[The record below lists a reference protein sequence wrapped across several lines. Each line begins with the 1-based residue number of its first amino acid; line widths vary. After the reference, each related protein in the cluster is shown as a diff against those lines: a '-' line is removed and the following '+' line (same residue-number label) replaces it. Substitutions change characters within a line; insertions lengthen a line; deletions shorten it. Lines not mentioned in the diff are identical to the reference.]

1 MTQAQSK
8 TRMVET
14 GTAIMKE
21 DPDNLPMNLI
31 RANSTVGSMFDL
43 MTQTLYSA
51 RTFANEP
58 ETIHAVRCACRLT
71 KLGFD
76 DTTVSAMLCH
86 KIIRHTLKPHLVV
99 LLELEMSADY
109 ETAKIIERCSFIPQ
123 TETPQDYLDKLRE
136 YIKLDWRIL
145 PIIGADWEDELL
157 IMRSGRNY
165 RYSSEIKLM
174 TEILPSIEQSWEYW
188 RTFVPAHQKHQLDA
202 VWSNV
207 FFLAQEEEII

>member
-8 TRMVET
+8 TRMAET
-14 GTAIMKE
+14 GTAIVNE
-21 DPDNLPMNLI
+21 DSDSLPMNLI
-31 RANSTVGSMFDL
+31 RANSTVGAMFDL
-43 MTQTLYSA
+43 MTQTLYNA

-71 KLGFD
+71 RLGFD

-86 KIIRHTLKPHLVV
+86 KIVRHTLKPHLKVI
-99 LLELEMSADY
+99 LELGTNADY
-109 ETAKIIERCSFIPQ
+109 EVAKIVERSSFIPQ
-123 TETPQDYLDKLRE
+123 AETPQDYLNKLHE
-136 YIKLDWRIL
+136 YIKIDWRIL

-157 IMRSGRNY
+157 IMRSGKNY

-174 TEILPSIEQSWEYW
+174 TEILPIIEQDWGYW
-188 RTFVPAHQKHQLDA
+188 QKFVPAYRKHQLDD

-207 FFLAQEEEII
+207 FFLAKQEEII